1 MSEAGEGLVIKFT
14 KQYSE
19 TAHIVLADLMH
30 APALRGVYELP
41 GGWKMIVMERSQL
54 TQLNRLILDDA
65 SKTIE
70 SEVRRVAKELHKAD
84 LVHGD
89 IRQVN
94 ILVDEKS
101 LHSSSGVS
109 IHFIDFDWAGPAG
122 KARYPLDINTKTIQ
136 RPHGVMGG
144 IRLKSLMTWQ
154 WSTCC
159 TLRPKRTI
167 APLHPLTQRRTP
179 YL

>member
-65 SKTIE
+65 SKRAIE
-70 SEVRRVAKELHKAD
+70 SEGRRVAKELHKAD

-101 LHSSSGVS
+101 LHSSIGVS
-109 IHFIDFDWAGPAG
+109 IHFIDFDWAGPA
-122 KARYPLDINTKTIQ
+122 
-136 RPHGVMGG
+136 
-144 IRLKSLMTWQ
+144 
-154 WSTCC
+154 
-159 TLRPKRTI
+159 
-167 APLHPLTQRRTP
+167 
-179 YL
+179 